1 MAMGATSAPS
11 VALRGST
18 GRTEA
23 TATVCPTCDG
33 AKRTDARLC
42 RSCWLAED
50 RTGDRAAR
58 FWARVDATGG
68 VLACWP
74 FIGNG
79 TAAGYGQLS
88 IGRGTGRMVAAH
100 RLSYELAVGPIP
112 SGMVVRHTCDNPPC
126 VNPAHLVIGAQLDNV
141 RDMVERGRRRG
152 RSLTADQVAEVRR
165 RAAAGESYRDLAASA
180 GVDASTVG
188 RIVKGR
194 TWATVR

>member
-1 MAMGATSAPS
+1 
-11 VALRGST
+11 
-18 GRTEA
+18 
-23 TATVCPTCDG
+23 
-33 AKRTDARLC
+33 
-42 RSCWLAED
+42 
-50 RTGDRAAR
+50 
-58 FWARVDATGG
+58 
-68 VLACWP
+68 
-74 FIGNG
+74 
-79 TAAGYGQLS
+79 
-88 IGRGTGRMVAAH
+88 
-100 RLSYELAVGPIP
+100 
-112 SGMVVRHTCDNPPC
+112 MVVRHTCDNPPC